1 MSIEIVV
8 LHLHLHYTI
17 FNIYIHSPKSDPN
30 TKNIQTMMYVSI
42 AVNLS
47 AFGIFVVMV
56 LKMLTSTRNTVMSS
70 AILPGTMSGGMRK
83 LNQETMTN
91 MPEGRYQVIM

>member
-1 MSIEIVV
+1 MWDILI
-8 LHLHLHYTI
+8 YN
-17 FNIYIHSPKSDPN
+17 NINSPKSDPN

-91 MPEGRYQVIM
+91 MPEGRYQVMM